1 MRSIA
6 EAFRYVAPMREW
18 RSVEELAGE
27 VERVYRCA
35 GKECNGHGKPLES
48 ARIVYEVRVIL
59 HDIATRRRGYWRNYQ
74 ITKTVAGLKIGSSQQ
89 HWRGFQI

>member
-18 RSVEELAGE
+18 RSIEELASE

-35 GKECNGHGKPLES
+35 GKECNGKGRPLES
-48 ARIVYEVRVIL
+48 ERILYEVRVIL

-74 ITKTVAGLKIGSSQQ
+74 VMKTQMGLKIGSATPY
-89 HWRGFQI
+89 WRGFQF